1 MSHEHSHQHSHAI
14 NAESLNKAFIIG
26 IVLNLAFVVIEFAA
40 GFWFDSLALLSDA
53 GHNLSDV
60 VSLVLALLAFRLAK
74 VKANERYTYG
84 YKKSTILVSLL
95 NAVILLVAVGAIV
108 IESIHKLNN
117 PAVVPGGAIA
127 WVAGVGVLINA
138 FTAFLFMKDKEKDL
152 NVKGAYLQC
161 SVYQAYQNTEAPF
174 PNYRLSESN
183 IRFDARKELAGWN
196 QPSFEGKL
204 GPAIEIGFPNEMP
217 FGKLVPRPIPMWKD
231 SGLRE
236 YPEVVKNETGDTIR
250 CRLPYNCQITPYLHV
265 KAPAGLKIGML
276 TDNYTGGSANNVRA
290 EYITREGDGCRIVYF
305 STGIIIRV

>member
-152 NVKGAYLQC
+152 NVKGAYLHMAADALV
-161 SVYQAYQNTEAPF
+161 SV
-174 PNYRLSESN
+174 
-183 IRFDARKELAGWN
+183 GV
-196 QPSFEGKL
+196 
-204 GPAIEIGFPNEMP
+204 
-217 FGKLVPRPIPMWKD
+217 LV
-231 SGLRE
+231 
-236 YPEVVKNETGDTIR
+236 
-250 CRLPYNCQITPYLHV
+250 
-265 KAPAGLKIGML
+265 A
-276 TDNYTGGSANNVRA
+276 
-290 EYITREGDGCRIVYF
+290 
-305 STGIIIRV
+305 GIIISRTGWYIIDPIIGLIVAVVILISTWNLLHDSLRLTLDGVPTSIDSQKVVEAIRALPGVDDVHHIHIWAISTTENALTAHIVLKQPEGMQEVKPLIRHRLEDFVIGHATLEFEVPGEHCEAVFAED

>member
-26 IVLNLAFVVIEFAA
+26 IVLNLVFVVIEFAA

-152 NVKGAYLQC
+152 NVKGAYLHMAADALV
-161 SVYQAYQNTEAPF
+161 SVGVLVAGIVISRTGWYIIDPIIGLIVAVVILISTWNLLHDSL
-174 PNYRLSESN
+174 RLTL
-183 IRFDARKELAGWN
+183 DG
-196 QPSFEGKL
+196 
-204 GPAIEIGFPNEMP
+204 
-217 FGKLVPRPIPMWKD
+217 VPTSID
-231 SGLRE
+231 SQK
-236 YPEVVKNETGDTIR
+236 VVKAIR
-250 CRLPYNCQITPYLHV
+250 ALPGVDDVHHIHIWAISTTENALTAHIVLKQPEGMQEVKHLIRHRLEDF
-265 KAPAGLKIGML
+265 GIGHATL
-276 TDNYTGGSANNVRA
+276 EFEVPGEHCEAVFA
-290 EYITREGDGCRIVYF
+290 ED
-305 STGIIIRV
+305 

>member
-1 MSHEHSHQHSHAI
+1 MSHEHSHQHSHTI

-108 IESIHKLNN
+108 IESIHKLSN

-152 NVKGAYLQC
+152 NVKGAYLHMAADTLV
-161 SVYQAYQNTEAPF
+161 SV
-174 PNYRLSESN
+174 
-183 IRFDARKELAGWN
+183 G
-196 QPSFEGKL
+196 
-204 GPAIEIGFPNEMP
+204 
-217 FGKLVPRPIPMWKD
+217 
-231 SGLRE
+231 
-236 YPEVVKNETGDTIR
+236 VVI
-250 CRLPYNCQITPYLHV
+250 
-265 KAPAGLKIGML
+265 
-276 TDNYTGGSANNVRA
+276 S
-290 EYITREGDGCRIVYF
+290 
-305 STGIIIRV
+305 GIIIMYTGWTLVDPIIGLVIAVIIVISTWSLLHDSLRLSLDGVPVEIDSEKIGRVILEQPGVESYHHLHIWALSTTETALTAHIVIGDLRRMEEVKREVKHELEHVGITHATLEFEYKGACCEGEDCIS

>member
-152 NVKGAYLQC
+152 NVKGTYLHMAADALV
-161 SVYQAYQNTEAPF
+161 SVGVLVAGIVISRTGWYIIDPIIGLIVAVVILISTWNLLHDSL
-174 PNYRLSESN
+174 RLTL
-183 IRFDARKELAGWN
+183 DG
-196 QPSFEGKL
+196 
-204 GPAIEIGFPNEMP
+204 
-217 FGKLVPRPIPMWKD
+217 VPTSID
-231 SGLRE
+231 SQK
-236 YPEVVKNETGDTIR
+236 VVKAIR
-250 CRLPYNCQITPYLHV
+250 ALPGVDDVHHIHIWAISTTENALTAHIVLKQPEGMQEVKHLIRHRLEDF
-265 KAPAGLKIGML
+265 GIGHATL
-276 TDNYTGGSANNVRA
+276 EFEVPGEHCEAVFA
-290 EYITREGDGCRIVYF
+290 ED
-305 STGIIIRV
+305 

>member
-152 NVKGAYLQC
+152 NVKGAYLHMAADALV
-161 SVYQAYQNTEAPF
+161 SVEVLVAGIVISRTGWYIIDPIIGLIVAVVILISTWNLLHDSL
-174 PNYRLSESN
+174 RLTL
-183 IRFDARKELAGWN
+183 DG
-196 QPSFEGKL
+196 
-204 GPAIEIGFPNEMP
+204 
-217 FGKLVPRPIPMWKD
+217 VPTSID
-231 SGLRE
+231 SQK
-236 YPEVVKNETGDTIR
+236 VVKAIR
-250 CRLPYNCQITPYLHV
+250 ALPGVDDVHHIHIWAISTTENALTAHIVLKQPESMQEVKHLIRHRLEDF
-265 KAPAGLKIGML
+265 GIGHATL
-276 TDNYTGGSANNVRA
+276 EFEVPGEHCEAVFA
-290 EYITREGDGCRIVYF
+290 ED
-305 STGIIIRV
+305 

>member
-152 NVKGAYLQC
+152 NVKG
-161 SVYQAYQNTEAPF
+161 T
-174 PNYRLSESN
+174 
-183 IRFDARKELAGWN
+183 
-196 QPSFEGKL
+196 
-204 GPAIEIGFPNEMP
+204 
-217 FGKLVPRPIPMWKD
+217 
-231 SGLRE
+231 
-236 YPEVVKNETGDTIR
+236 
-250 CRLPYNCQITPYLHV
+250 YLHMAADALVSVGVLVAGIVISRTGWYIIDPIIGLIVAVVILISTWNLLHDSLRLTLDGVPTSIDSQKVVEAIRALPGVDDVHHIHIWAISTTENALTAHIVLKQPEGMQEV
-265 KAPAGLKIGML
+265 KHLIRHRLEDFGIGHATL
-276 TDNYTGGSANNVRA
+276 EFEVPGEHCEAVFA
-290 EYITREGDGCRIVYF
+290 ED
-305 STGIIIRV
+305 

>member
-108 IESIHKLNN
+108 IESIHKLSN

-152 NVKGAYLQC
+152 NVKGAYLHMAADALV
-161 SVYQAYQNTEAPF
+161 SVGVLVAGIVISRTGWHIIDPIIGLIVAVVILISTWNLLHDSL
-174 PNYRLSESN
+174 RLTL
-183 IRFDARKELAGWN
+183 DG
-196 QPSFEGKL
+196 
-204 GPAIEIGFPNEMP
+204 
-217 FGKLVPRPIPMWKD
+217 VPTSID
-231 SGLRE
+231 SQK
-236 YPEVVKNETGDTIR
+236 VVKAIR
-250 CRLPYNCQITPYLHV
+250 ALPGVDDVHHIHIWAISTTENALTAHIVLKQPEGMQEVKHLIRHRLEDF
-265 KAPAGLKIGML
+265 GIGHATL
-276 TDNYTGGSANNVRA
+276 EFEVPGEHCEAVFA
-290 EYITREGDGCRIVYF
+290 ED
-305 STGIIIRV
+305 

>member
-1 MSHEHSHQHSHAI
+1 MSHEHSHQHSHTI

-152 NVKGAYLQC
+152 NVKGAYLHMAADALV
-161 SVYQAYQNTEAPF
+161 SVGVLVAGIVIGRTGWYIIDPIIGLIVAVVILISTWNLLHDSLRLTLDGVPTSIDSQKVVEAIRALPGVDDVHHIHIWAISTTENALTAHIVLKQPESMQEVKHLIRH
-174 PNYRLSESN
+174 RLEDFG
-183 IRFDARKELAGWN
+183 IGHATLE
-196 QPSFEGKL
+196 FE
-204 GPAIEIGFPNEMP
+204 
-217 FGKLVPRPIPMWKD
+217 VP
-231 SGLRE
+231 GE
-236 YPEVVKNETGDTIR
+236 HCEAVF
-250 CRLPYNCQITPYLHV
+250 
-265 KAPAGLKIGML
+265 
-276 TDNYTGGSANNVRA
+276 A
-290 EYITREGDGCRIVYF
+290 ED
-305 STGIIIRV
+305 